1 MQAISLPALLCE
13 GAAGYS
19 WVNPDP
25 ERFQLGGFVYEA
37 NPSLAEHGG
46 SGPPSL
52 GFEVIPSPPPA
63 APIAAALG
71 VVPIPPPPPAAPIAA
86 ALGVVPQRTPSEAIA
101 AELGIAIEIVRED
114 RLARSH
120 HRH

>member
-52 GFEVIPSPPPA
+52 GFEVIPSTDP
-63 APIAAALG
+63 LM
-71 VVPIPPPPPAAPIAA
+71 
-86 ALGVVPQRTPSEAIA
+86 PQRTPSEAKA
-101 AELGIAIEIVRED
+101 AELGIPVEEVRAGHIAEQLWED
-114 RLARSH
+114 RQFAIALR
-120 HRH
+120 